1 MLKNFDIRFDP
12 EISSS
17 DISKRIFLATSG
29 YQAYV
34 MQLLYQSCLNA
45 MNNKRLVVS
54 MSDFHEAYASK
65 SILYKPM
72 TQKNIFQI
80 NPSQIT

>member
-1 MLKNFDIRFDP
+1 MLKNFNISFEP
-12 EISSS
+12 EISSNDLS
-17 DISKRIFLATSG
+17 RRIFLATSG

-34 MQLLYQSCLNA
+34 MQLIHQSCLNT
-45 MNNKRLVVS
+45 MNNNRLVVS
-54 MSDFHEAYASK
+54 MSDFHAAYASK
-65 SILYKPM
+65 NILYKPM